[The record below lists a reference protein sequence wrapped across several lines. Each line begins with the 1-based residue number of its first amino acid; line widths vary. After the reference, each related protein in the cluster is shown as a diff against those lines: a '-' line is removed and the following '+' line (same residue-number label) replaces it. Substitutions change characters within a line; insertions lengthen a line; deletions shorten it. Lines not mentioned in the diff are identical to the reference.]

1 MCTNGLSYVTFAEHV
16 PLIHASIV
24 YSVNTSCRIATA
36 FLDRLRHISSK
47 MRAML
52 GEVRAEAKEMIKAH
66 HRHGGL
72 FTVEPSYNAASPE
85 LTQAVSAFSGHKLS
99 QPMTAPMMAL
109 SLLSNT
115 AYLID
120 HGVMNLT
127 LPRLSLMYPHDA
139 HAQEMCLNQV
149 KQVCLRGRM
158 LCHVSVA
165 HHERA
170 MFLGAGCRN
179 SERSER

>member
-1 MCTNGLSYVTFAEHV
+1 
-16 PLIHASIV
+16 
-24 YSVNTSCRIATA
+24 
-36 FLDRLRHISSK
+36 
-47 MRAML
+47 ML

-85 LTQAVSAFSGHKLS
+85 VAQAMSAFSGHKLAE
-99 QPMTAPMMAL
+99 PMTAPMMAL

-127 LPRLSLMYPHDA
+127 LPRLPLMYPQNSR
-139 HAQEMCLNQV
+139 AQETCLKEVQKVCNTPV
-149 KQVCLRGRM
+149 EYLCLRTRN
-158 LCHVSVA
+158 LEPITHCHYT
-165 HHERA
+165 RYIQ
-170 MFLGAGCRN
+170 
-179 SERSER
+179 RSGSHYR

>member
-1 MCTNGLSYVTFAEHV
+1 MEELKFC
-16 PLIHASIV
+16 
-24 YSVNTSCRIATA
+24 CRIAHA
-36 FLDRLRHISSK
+36 FLERLNHISRK

-72 FTVEPSYNAASPE
+72 FTVEPTYNAASLE
-85 LTQAVSAFSGHKLS
+85 VAQAVLAFSGHKLS
-99 QPMTAPMMAL
+99 EPMTAPMMAL

-127 LPRLSLMYPHDA
+127 LPRLPLMYPHDVT
-139 HAQEMCLNQV
+139 AQETCL
-149 KQVCLRGRM
+149 KQVQKVLNTFQYAFSCMCIVTALVQRSYWCL
-158 LCHVSVA
+158 
-165 HHERA
+165 
-170 MFLGAGCRN
+170 
-179 SERSER
+179 